1 MDRRRLRCV
10 EGMLTL
16 LKHPNSILRMSACG
30 RAWGAQALGEA
41 ELEGVEVTVEAGA
54 EPPERAAGDGCGC
67 LLVAATSTGCL
78 LGASGVGAPRRPCLC
93 PARPAAPDSARGLSA
108 RTRRRR
114 MRTAKAARCGARAAA
129 CSFTVTRA
137 RRH

>member
-78 LGASGVGAPRRPCLC
+78 LGASGVGAPPSPL
-93 PARPAAPDSARGLSA
+93 PVPGAP
-108 RTRRRR
+108 
-114 MRTAKAARCGARAAA
+114 CGA
-129 CSFTVTRA
+129 
-137 RRH
+137 